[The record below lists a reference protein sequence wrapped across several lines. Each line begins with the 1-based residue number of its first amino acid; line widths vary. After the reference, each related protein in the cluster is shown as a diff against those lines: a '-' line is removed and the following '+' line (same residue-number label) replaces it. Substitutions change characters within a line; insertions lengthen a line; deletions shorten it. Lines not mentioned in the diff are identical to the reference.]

1 MMASRDGSASG
12 TATTSAGATLAT
24 AEREPTPTEVEAT
37 RTAAERARVRAAVEA
52 DNKGEFARR
61 NERECRICVRPI
73 AAGQTALLPC
83 MDTVCR
89 DCLQSPGNVWPLP
102 CIDCGAVHTSLPNP
116 AAAASL
122 PANLVLETAL
132 ARTGTGTGPG
142 LALRRCTLCEPEL
155 PMEHALAVEQCN
167 ECTGGPKLLC
177 ADHVRRH
184 RLIASTKAHT
194 PAPLGDDAAAAVLAH
209 VHGRCL
215 LHNEPMK
222 RYCSACD
229 KVACLECTVA
239 HHPPPAHTTV
249 PLDDALV
256 LERTAALSNEA
267 GAVRAQQ
274 ERLTA
279 AMVACREAKAAGAA
293 ASAAEQ
299 QRIQRLFA
307 DMTAKLKQRCDA
319 FVDGVAKAEAADAK
333 RLDDTELVLRARWLA
348 MQGWL
353 RLRAATTDAQAPV
366 TPAVLAAM
374 ARRLEAQLHAAA
386 AERLAPVPVL
396 QTPRLVLDD
405 EAAVLATL
413 DSVGRLV
420 LPASAPQCTLRDS
433 ATVLAAACVGQPATL
448 TLDLRTALDQ
458 PVDPTAR
465 TDVHALLVY
474 EEPTDAAAPTVAVA
488 LTPTP
493 GAAASGGAAGAAR
506 ALASARLTFTPTT
519 EGGHVLTVLVNGD
532 AVPGSPW
539 RFACVAPKGLYE
551 FGPSFT
557 FTNAGA
563 TGPKGPTLAQ
573 LQAAYAAAGAAWA
586 RNPQALTMTT
596 QGLQQWRVPRTALY
610 RLTVVGAHG
619 AMSPKDSTGTRGGR
633 GARLEGTVALQA
645 GAVLRIVVGQ
655 AGSTDLNNGGG
666 GGASFV
672 HHETTATL
680 LMLAGG
686 GGGTRFNAKSDGLDA
701 SVGRAGVTD
710 ENGGSAVASKV
721 LDNTV
726 HVFNGGVAVLGRGGR
741 RCKNRYGDGGGDGG
755 AGWLGDGEDDE
766 INSTVA
772 TALSR
777 DALGGGIGQGGA
789 GGFGGGGSGHGSDGG
804 GGGGG
809 YTGGNGGWIA
819 GGGGSYVDE
828 ALVSDRT
835 LAIDVARAYTKGGT
849 PVHGYVTI
857 TVL

>member
-1 MMASRDGSASG
+1 VTSLSGEARSPKDAASSSAPAKSK
-12 TATTSAGATLAT
+12 AD
-24 AEREPTPTEVEAT
+24 PTPAEVEAA

-52 DNKGEFARR
+52 DNKGEFTKR
-61 NERECRICVRPI
+61 NDCECRVCVRPI

-89 DCLQSPGNVWPLP
+89 DCVQNPGNVWPLP
-102 CIDCGAVHTSLPNP
+102 CVDCGAVHTSLPNP

-142 LALRRCTLCEPEL
+142 LAPHRCTVCEPEL
-155 PMEHALAVEQCN
+155 PMEHALAVVQCN

-177 ADHVRRH
+177 VEHARRH

-194 PAPLGDDAAAAVLAH
+194 PKPLGDDAAAAVLTH
-209 VHGRCL
+209 IHGLCP
-215 LHNEPMK
+215 LHNQPMK
-222 RYCSACD
+222 MYCSTCD
-229 KVACLECTVA
+229 KVACFECTIA
-239 HHPPPAHTTV
+239 HHPPPAHTAV
-249 PLDDALV
+249 PLDDDLV

-267 GAVRAQQ
+267 DAVRAQQ

-307 DMTAKLKQRCDA
+307 DMTAKLKRRCDA
-319 FVDGVAKAEAADAK
+319 FIDGVAKAEAADAK

-353 RLRAATTDAQAPV
+353 RLHAATTDAQAPV

-396 QTPRLVLDD
+396 QTPRLVVDD

-433 ATVLAAACVGQPATL
+433 ATVLAAACVGQPTTL

-458 PVDPTAR
+458 PVDATAR
-465 TDVHALLVY
+465 TDVQALLAY
-474 EEPTDAAAPTVAVA
+474 EEPTDAAAPTVAVM

-506 ALASARLTFTPTT
+506 ALASARLAFTPTT

-557 FTNAGA
+557 FTNAGT

-573 LQAAYAAAGAAWA
+573 VQAAYAAAGAAWA

-619 AMSPKDSTGTRGGR
+619 AMSPSGSSGTRGGR
-633 GARLEGTVALQA
+633 GARLEGTVALEA

-672 HHETTATL
+672 YNETTAML

-686 GGGTRFNAKSDGLDA
+686 GGGTRCSAGSDGLDA

-710 ENGGSAVASKV
+710 ENGGSAVATKV

-726 HVFNGGVAVLGRGGR
+726 HVFCGGVAVLGRGGR
-741 RCKNRYGDGGGDGG
+741 PWTSNFGDGG
-755 AGWLGDGEDDE
+755 AGWLGDGEDDQVK
-766 INSTVA
+766 STVA

-789 GGFGGGGSGHGSDGG
+789 GGFGGGGSGHGQYGG

-809 YTGGNGGWIA
+809 YTGGNGGHIA

-835 LAIDVARAYTKGGT
+835 LAIDVARSYTKGGT
-849 PVHGYVTI
+849 PVHGYITI
-857 TVL
+857 AVL